1 MHKGLSGSEIV
12 LAVEGVYYTLPFK
25 QIKKRARPK

>member
-1 MHKGLSGSEIV
+1 MHEGLSGSEIV

-25 QIKKRARPK
+25 QMKKTKTSK

>member
-12 LAVEGVYYTLPFK
+12 LAVEGVYYTLCFK
-25 QIKKRARPK
+25 KIKKKTMRK